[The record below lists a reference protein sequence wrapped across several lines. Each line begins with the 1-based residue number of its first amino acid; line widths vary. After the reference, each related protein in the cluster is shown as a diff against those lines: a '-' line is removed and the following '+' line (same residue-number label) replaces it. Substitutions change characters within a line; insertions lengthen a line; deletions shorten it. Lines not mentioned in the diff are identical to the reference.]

1 MRLIDADALLW
12 RVDKMLYAGRLQHT
26 RDYIYA
32 VNTQPTIDAEPVN
45 HGRWIGDPDDYF
57 DDLDDLDELQC
68 SVCGAEFDNISNDVL
83 GWNYCPHCG
92 AKMDGGNDD
101 GKTD

>member
-1 MRLIDADALLW
+1 MSRLIDADALK
-12 RVDKMLYAGRLQHT
+12 DKRIWMTPFGADADAGR
-26 RDYIYA
+26 RA
-32 VNTQPTIDAEPVN
+32 VLWTDISNAPTIDAEPVN

-83 GWNYCPHCG
+83 GWNYCPNCG
-92 AKMDGGNDD
+92 AKMDGGND
-101 GKTD
+101 G

>member
-1 MRLIDADALLW
+1 MGMMVNVDAAIDAVQDVVSLPIYEFSVLCDKLEAIA
-12 RVDKMLYAGRLQHT
+12 VDS
-26 RDYIYA
+26 
-32 VNTQPTIDAEPVN
+32 EPVK

-83 GWNYCPHCG
+83 GWNYCPNCG
-92 AKMDGGNDD
+92 AKMDLEGE
-101 GKTD
+101 